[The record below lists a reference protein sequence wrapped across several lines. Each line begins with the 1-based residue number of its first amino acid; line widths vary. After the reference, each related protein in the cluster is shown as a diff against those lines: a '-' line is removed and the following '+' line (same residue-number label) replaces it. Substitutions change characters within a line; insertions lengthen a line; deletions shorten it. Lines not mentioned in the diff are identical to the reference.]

1 LNNFI
6 GLSAARLVD
15 GGVQHGKAAAMN
27 PISTTVEQQNFA
39 DCIALHLP
47 FLNRVV
53 RRLMHGD
60 EMAEDVV
67 QQTVLKAL
75 MHVDQFR
82 FESTL
87 KTWLTS
93 IAINEVYQAY
103 RFAGRRRAIS
113 LTTETFEMDRCQR
126 LDFPKNTY
134 EIRER
139 ELLVRKAV
147 SRLPEMYRSVVE
159 LCDLQCL
166 PMKEAALKLGLTL
179 PAIKTRRHR
188 ARQKLQRLVANLFA
202 CARDACSG

>member
-1 LNNFI
+1 
-6 GLSAARLVD
+6 VD

-103 RFAGRRRAIS
+103 RFVERRRAIS
-113 LTTETFEMDRCQR
+113 LTTETFDMDQCQR

-188 ARQKLQRLVANLFA
+188 ARQKLQRLVANLH
-202 CARDACSG
+202 RR